1 MSNDILAGCRVYV
14 VEDNYLLALSVSEF
28 LESAGA
34 EVLGVTGKLAE
45 AQRYVA
51 EHDDRIDAVLLDVNL
66 RSEMSYPLADQL
78 VALDIPFLFTTG
90 YDAAAIDAR
99 FGDHPVC
106 SKPFVPATLWEMV
119 TRSAPGTEPRP
130 CSLQRGLDATACT
143 MDRPDHR

>member
-1 MSNDILAGCRVYV
+1 MGNDILAGCRVYV

-51 EHDDRIDAVLLDVNL
+51 EHDDQIDAVLLDVNL

-99 FGDHPVC
+99 FGDRPVC

-119 TRSAPGTEPRP
+119 SAICTR
-130 CSLQRGLDATACT
+130 
-143 MDRPDHR
+143 H